1 MQVVLDRQKQAYI
14 NEGIVTAE
22 TRIDRIDRAIDILE
36 TNGTRLTEAMM
47 ADFGHR
53 SIDQSRATDIEGS
66 IGPLKHIKTCAAM
79 DEARKTQSYVSV
91 RTIRCESSC

>member
-1 MQVVLDRQKQAYI
+1 MNETREPTYEEMQMALDRQKQAYI

-22 TRIDRIDRAIDILE
+22 TRIDRIDRAIAILE

-66 IGPLKHIKTCAAM
+66 IGPLKHAKKQTL
-79 DEARKTQSYVSV
+79 V
-91 RTIRCESSC
+91 R

>member
-1 MQVVLDRQKQAYI
+1 MNNTREPTYEEMQVVLDQQKQAYI

-22 TRIDRIDRAIDILE
+22 TRIDRIDRAIAILE

-66 IGPLKHIKTCAAM
+66 IGQQTM
-79 DEARKTQSYVSV
+79 DELQTN
-91 RTIRCESSC
+91 EF